1 VDTNQESCRHKPSQH
16 VEVFATKSMTSPR
29 QTRLCCSN
37 GIWFVTVHG
46 ESPQQVPD
54 KVADF
59 SRTQIMKDGDV
70 ICVTDFYDLCLRLC
84 RELVADF
91 VAKSA

>member
-1 VDTNQESCRHKPSQH
+1 
-16 VEVFATKSMTSPR
+16 
-29 QTRLCCSN
+29 
-37 GIWFVTVHG
+37 VHG